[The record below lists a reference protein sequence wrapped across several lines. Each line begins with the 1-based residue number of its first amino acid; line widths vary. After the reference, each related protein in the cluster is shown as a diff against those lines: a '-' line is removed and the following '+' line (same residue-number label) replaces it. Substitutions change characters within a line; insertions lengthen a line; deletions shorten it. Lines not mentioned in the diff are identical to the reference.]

1 MSYKELKCAP
11 GFAFPIY
18 TYLEIDPVNAS
29 RGRLRG
35 ARPKDLDIPK
45 IHNTQAI
52 KLAASRC
59 DAEVPGNTVEVTI
72 RGSVIACIAQSFI
85 QDSLLDGHVPTK
97 GSP

>member
-1 MSYKELKCAP
+1 MCSWPC
-11 GFAFPIY
+11 ITN
-18 TYLEIDPVNAS
+18 TYLEIDPVNAR

-35 ARPKDLDIPK
+35 ARPKDLDISK

-59 DAEVPGNTVEVTI
+59 DAKVPGDTVELAFWRVI
-72 RGSVIACIAQSFI
+72 IACIAQSLV
-85 QDSLLDGHVPTK
+85 QASLLDGHVPTK